1 MSSPQRRR
9 HDNFLSFAIAAN
21 KDSTLYKSPANSHFA
36 SNFREN
42 ALSGV
47 ASFRKKQR
55 PSLAPFAA
63 VLGKGKKL
71 APLGFGWRPPR
82 ILNDIDN
89 GKGIL
94 ALGSIAGMGIPIHG
108 NLRLFE

>member
-1 MSSPQRRR
+1 LPGTGNCHAAAFAVKTFFKWR

-63 VLGKGKKL
+63 VLGKGK
-71 APLGFGWRPPR
+71 
-82 ILNDIDN
+82 N
-89 GKGIL
+89 
-94 ALGSIAGMGIPIHG
+94 
-108 NLRLFE
+108 